1 MDPLKIKEAHKHN
14 IVGFNN
20 SGTPLG
26 FRSQEDLIDLA
37 IMARQSNDEYL
48 LSFFEGKVPSLDELQ
63 KEKAKSVVPV
73 IPAPKPANNGEG
85 LTPSNDAENSGHKS
99 K

>member
-1 MDPLKIKEAHKHN
+1 MDVLKIKEAHKLN

-37 IMARQSNDEYL
+37 IMARSSNDDYL
-48 LSFFEGKVPSLDELQ
+48 LSFFEGNVPSLDELR
-63 KEKAKSVVPV
+63 KKKAKAVVPV
-73 IPAPKPANNGEG
+73 IPTPKPVNNGEG
-85 LTPSNDAENSGHKS
+85 SAPSKD
-99 K
+99 